1 MDAESLLIRLVLGL
15 IVGLGFVASSV
26 WGILQYVGLGRSA
39 AMLIGVVVGFGIF
52 VLVVL
57 KTERVRD

>member
-1 MDAESLLIRLVLGL
+1 MDAESLVIRLILGL

-26 WGILQYVGLGRSA
+26 WGILQYVGLSRPV
-39 AMLIGVVVGFGIF
+39 AMLIGVVVGFAVF

>member
-1 MDAESLLIRLVLGL
+1 MDAESLVIRLVLGM

-26 WGILQYVGLGRSA
+26 WGILQYVGMSRSP
-39 AMLIGVVVGFGIF
+39 AMFIGVVVGFAVL